1 MVKGQFTTV
10 KVSRVT
16 ASKYVLNR
24 LIATVI
30 IHVTMSLWSKAKWLP
45 AHGNIVRPLKKDTIQ
60 LISHYKHSLV
70 TCRQNIQSKIFIL
83 LPEKTVAWS

>member
-10 KVSRVT
+10 KVSGVT
-16 ASKYVLNR
+16 ASNMY

-83 LPEKTVAWS
+83 LPEKTVEWS